1 MVIVVMTPL
10 PHILRS
16 ECICICTIQSHY
28 VEDVRE
34 IVEPIAAIDGFGNE
48 DVGVIKI
55 KIKYNPIAAINGPT
69 TRM

>member
-48 DVGVIKI
+48 DVGFIKI